1 MTDWVTGVDLAGP
14 GNARNTAL
22 ACFSRVGERLRLEI
36 LRVNLDDTG
45 ILEQLPRAGVV
56 GLDAPLSYAETGG
69 SRAGD
74 TALRR
79 LAIAAGLPAGSV
91 MAPSAPRMVYLTLR
105 GVALSRMLAAERPAC
120 RVVEVH
126 PTVTMAL
133 RGAPL
138 EGLLGMKKEAGARRA
153 LLTWLETQGL
163 DGVTGADDASDHA
176 VAACAAALG
185 AWQWSRGDALWR
197 QPAEPP
203 LQPHDFA
210 C

>member
-22 ACFSRVGERLRLEI
+22 ARFRRIGERLRLET
-36 LRVNLDDTG
+36 LRVNTDDTC
-45 ILEQLPRAGVV
+45 ILEQLPRTGVV
-56 GLDAPLSYAETGG
+56 GLDAPLSYSETGG

-74 TALRR
+74 TALRH

-105 GVALSRMLAAERPAC
+105 GVALTRMLAAERPAC
-120 RVVEVH
+120 RIVEIH

-138 EGLLGMKKEAGARRA
+138 AALRGMKKEAGARRA
-153 LLTWLETQGL
+153 LLAWLEAQGL
-163 DGVTGADDASDHA
+163 DGVTGVDDASDHS

-185 AWQWSRGDALWR
+185 AWQWSRGEALW
-197 QPAEPP
+197 QHPAEPP
-203 LQPHDFA
+203 LHPHDFA